1 LPAALPAALLAPPTP
16 RAADVGYAEDF
27 ALAADRAAALAR
39 LIPGTEDY
47 YYYHCLHLLNT
58 GQLDKLDAFTRPWV
72 ERHGHT
78 ARVTEVQVRHHLLA
92 YEKNPKASLDFLVA
106 HLGLRFDHQREVP
119 GAAPDLPTT
128 LDQGLLGRAALTGT
142 ARARGATLETSEDR
156 ARDCR
161 PAETLPLARRPPP
174 PQRLR
179 RPALPNLPRLIAD
192 DLKAE
197 HAQPFGSFPVH
208 AMLTVP

>member
-58 GQLDKLDAFTRPWV
+58 GRLDRLDALTRPWV

-78 ARVTEVQVRHHLLA
+78 ARLTEVRVPPHLLA
-92 YEKNPKASLDFLVA
+92 YDKAPRPSLDFLVG

-119 GAAPDLPTT
+119 GAAPNLPTA
-128 LDQGLLGRAALTGT
+128 LDPQLIGRDALKASSFARWANLENFEDAALDWLAAEGLT
-142 ARARGATLETSEDR
+142 AER
-156 ARDCR
+156 
-161 PAETLPLARRPPP
+161 
-174 PQRLR
+174 
-179 RPALPNLPRLIAD
+179 
-192 DLKAE
+192 
-197 HAQPFGSFPVH
+197 
-208 AMLTVP
+208 